1 MKIPLSWLKDYIE
14 IELPV
19 GELADLLTMSGSEVT
34 GIERVGE
41 GWQGIVVARI
51 VDVKPHP
58 NADRLRLV
66 TVDTGAGQPT
76 VVCGAPN
83 LNVGDKV
90 AFAPAGVE
98 LIDPGSGRK
107 STIKTAKIRGVES
120 GGMVCSEKELGISES
135 HEGIMVLP
143 SDAEVG
149 SPLADYLGDAILDLD
164 ITPNRPDCLSVL
176 GIVREAAALT
186 GQKFKLDDAEY
197 EEKGAAIEKQMA
209 VDIADAELCPRYSCT
224 VIKGIKIAQSP
235 QWLKQRLIA
244 CGMRPINNIVDITN
258 YVMLEHGQ
266 PLHAFDYDKL
276 KGKKIVVRRA
286 NPGETIVSLEGTERK
301 LTPDTL
307 LIADGERA
315 VAIAGVMGGANSEV
329 GPETTNIML
338 ESASFNAA
346 SIHHTSRSL
355 NLVSEASAR
364 FERRIAPGLTLSAV
378 KRATQ
383 LILEIAG
390 GKAAKGIIDLYP
402 GKKEQQGI
410 MLEEGKLQGL
420 LGLDISMERATKP
433 LALLGFNWISLSMD
447 EYEEM
452 DYYDTSETVMVTPPY
467 WRTDVS
473 LDVDLIEEVA
483 RIIGYDK
490 LPTAMLGHTLP
501 PQNIAPII
509 GLKRNVRRHLVG
521 AGFQEIISYSLTSL
535 EVLKRLWPVSGSPKP
550 MPLRMANPMTV
561 DQEYL
566 RTTLR
571 ASLLEAVAAN
581 RRHDEGSIRIFEL
594 GRVYLPQPDGL
605 PIEPEVLCAVL
616 HGPRQEK
623 GWSGEAK
630 PFDFFDAKGLAEG
643 LLGNLGVAAT
653 YAPGSNEDF
662 RAGSHAVIL
671 VDGRKL
677 GLVGQVHPAVSQSFD
692 ISGPVYLLQLDL
704 TGLLPH
710 TLSLP
715 GYQAVPRYPAV
726 VRDAALVVDSAVSHH
741 QLTAAMSGFPLVS
754 GLALF
759 DVYSGK
765 QLPPGKK
772 SLAYRLTFRSA
783 DHTLTDDEADKVL
796 KQILKKLAGE
806 FGATLRA

>member
-14 IELPV
+14 IKLPV
-19 GELADLLTMSGSEVT
+19 GELADLLTMSGSEVK

-66 TVDTGAGQPT
+66 TVDTGAGQPI

-90 AFAPAGVE
+90 AFAPAGTE
-98 LIDPGSGRK
+98 LIDPSSGRK
-107 STIKTAKIRGVES
+107 STLKTAKIRGVES

-143 SDAEVG
+143 SAAAVG
-149 SPLADYLGDAILDLD
+149 STLADYRGDAVLDLD

-176 GIVREAAALT
+176 GIAREAAALT
-186 GQKFKLDDAEY
+186 GQKFKPADAEY
-197 EEKGAAIEKQMA
+197 EEKGADIEKQIA
-209 VDIADAELCPRYSCT
+209 VEIADTELCPRYSCT
-224 VIKGIKIAQSP
+224 LIKGIKIAESP

-244 CGMRPINNIVDITN
+244 SGMRPINNIVDISN

-286 NPGETIVSLEGTERK
+286 TPGETIVSLEGVERK

-307 LIADGERA
+307 LIADGERS

-329 GPETTNIML
+329 SPETTNILL

-355 NLVSEASAR
+355 NLVSEASMR
-364 FERRIAPGLTLSAV
+364 FERRIAPGLTLPAV

-390 GKAAKGIIDLYP
+390 GMAAKGIIDVYP
-402 GKKEQQGI
+402 GKQAQRSI
-410 MLEEGKLQGL
+410 ILEEGKLQGL
-420 LGLDISMERATKP
+420 LGLDINMDRAAKALT
-433 LALLGFNWISLSMD
+433 LLGFKWIPQASD
-447 EYEEM
+447 EDEEM
-452 DYYDTSETVMVTPPY
+452 NYLDTEGATVYSPY

-483 RIIGYDK
+483 RIIGYDE
-490 LPTAMLGHTLP
+490 LPTAMLAHTLP
-501 PQNIAPII
+501 PQDIAPII
-509 GLKRNVRRHLVG
+509 GLKRNVRQYLTG

-571 ASLLEAVAAN
+571 AGLLEAVAAN

-594 GRVYLPQPDGL
+594 GRVYLPQPDAL

-616 HGPRQEK
+616 HGPGQEK
-623 GWSGEAK
+623 SWSGEGR

-643 LLGNLGVAAT
+643 LLGKLGVVAT
-653 YAPGSNEDF
+653 YAPGRNEDF

-671 VDGRKL
+671 VEGRKL

-692 ISGPVYLLQLDL
+692 IFGPVYLLQLDL

-741 QLTAAMSGFPLVS
+741 QLAAAMSGFPLVS
-754 GLALF
+754 GVSLF

-796 KQILKKLAGE
+796 KQILENLAAE
-806 FGATLRA
+806 FGTTLRA

>member
-1 MKIPLSWLKDYIE
+1 MKIPLSWLREYIE
-14 IELPV
+14 MKLPV
-19 GELADLLTMSGSEVT
+19 GELAERLTMSGSEVK

-41 GWQGIVVARI
+41 GWQDIVVARI
-51 VDVKPHP
+51 VDVQPHP

-66 TVDTGAGQPT
+66 TVDTGSSQTT

-90 AFAPAGVE
+90 AFAPAGAE
-98 LIDPGSGRK
+98 LIDSKSGRK
-107 STIKTAKIRGVES
+107 TPLESAKIRGVES
-120 GGMVCSEKELGISES
+120 GGMVCSEKELGISEN

-143 SDAEVG
+143 SEADAG

-186 GQKFKLDDAEY
+186 GQRFKLADAEY
-197 EEKGAAIEKQMA
+197 EEKGTDIKRQIE
-209 VDIADAELCPRYSCT
+209 VEITDAELCPRYSCT
-224 VIKGIKIAQSP
+224 LLKGIKIAQSP
-235 QWLKQRLIA
+235 PWLQQRLIA
-244 CGMRPINNIVDITN
+244 SGMRPINNIVDIAN

-286 NPGETIVSLEGTERK
+286 NLGETIVSLEGAERK
-301 LTPDTL
+301 LTMDTL
-307 LIADGERA
+307 VIADGERP

-329 GPETTNIML
+329 GPETVNILL
-338 ESASFNAA
+338 ESASFNPAN
-346 SIHHTSRSL
+346 IHHTSRSL
-355 NLVSEASAR
+355 NLVSEASMR
-364 FERRIAPGLTLSAV
+364 FERGIAPGLTLPAV

-390 GKAAKGIIDLYP
+390 GEAAKDIIDAYP
-402 GKKEQQGI
+402 GQKPRRNIPLGES
-410 MLEEGKLQGL
+410 KLKGL
-420 LGLDISMERATKP
+420 LGLDIKMDRATKV
-433 LALLGFNWISLSMD
+433 LTHLGFDWISLTED
-447 EYEEM
+447 VDEM
-452 DYYDTSETVMVTPPY
+452 DYIDETGEVEVYPPY

-483 RIIGYDK
+483 RIIGYDE
-490 LPTAMLGHTLP
+490 LPTTMLDHSLP
-501 PQNIAPII
+501 PQDVAPII
-509 GLKRNVRRHLVG
+509 GLKRNVRQHLVG
-521 AGFQEIISYSLTSL
+521 ADFQEIISYSLTSL
-535 EVLKRLWPVSGSPKP
+535 EMLRRLWPVSGSPKP

-581 RRHDEGSIRIFEL
+581 RRHDEGSIRLFEL
-594 GRVYLPQPDGL
+594 GRVFLPRPEDL

-623 GWSGEAK
+623 GWSGEAE
-630 PFDFFDAKGLAEG
+630 PFDFFDAKGLAES
-643 LLGNLGVAAT
+643 LLGKLGITAT

-662 RAGSHAVIL
+662 RAGSQAVIL

-677 GLVGQVHPAVSQSFD
+677 GLVGQVHPVVSQSFD
-692 ISGPVYLLQLDL
+692 ISGPVYLLQLNL

-710 TLSLP
+710 TLGTP

-726 VRDAALVVDSAVSHH
+726 VRDAALVVDNAISHH
-741 QLTAAMSGFPLVS
+741 QLVAVMSSFPMVS
-754 GLALF
+754 GVSLF

-765 QLPPGKK
+765 QLPTNKK

-783 DHTLTDDEADKVL
+783 DHTLTDEEADLVF
-796 KQILKKLAGE
+796 KQILKKLADE
-806 FGATLRA
+806 FEATLRG